1 MKTAIAA
8 ALFAGALSTA
18 ALAQPAGA
26 PRLTVGT
33 IFADAGLFPK
43 VILIV
48 LFAAMIAA
56 IVICVRKLSAGS
68 KLSGGSAFVS
78 GLRAGGP
85 LLGLL
90 GGGYGLLNIT
100 IGLTVLRPKDLYV
113 VMPGVAETVFVILI
127 GLLAGV
133 VAVIAHWAI
142 ESRIDREVLKA

>member
-8 ALFAGALSTA
+8 MLIATASSTA
-18 ALAQPAGA
+18 ALAQA
-26 PRLTVGT
+26 PKPPQFTMGT
-33 IFADAGLFPK
+33 IFSDAAIFPQAII
-43 VILIV
+43 VILV
-48 LFAAMIAA
+48 ASMIAA
-56 IVICVRKLSAGS
+56 IVIAVRKLLPGA

-90 GGGYGLLNIT
+90 GATYGFLNMS
-100 IGLTVLRPKDLYV
+100 IGLTVMQPDNLMV
-113 VMPGVAETVFVILI
+113 VMPGVAECMFLIVF

-142 ESRIDREVLKA
+142 ESRIDRQVLKS